1 MSQQMWPQDPRY
13 GYRQEPRPPVRPV
26 ATLPTPVA
34 FEVVPGT
41 PFGVAIVSV
50 APTASGPATASLA
63 TGVASILVS
72 LVVGCFG
79 ALGARNGW
87 GPIVAGAFAV
97 LAGFLGVASLLL
109 ARTGLGQIRRGLGW
123 STVTGRGLALGGMIC
138 GAVGL
143 LFTVLSLAGAIA
155 LAAG

>member
-13 GYRQEPRPPVRPV
+13 GYGPAPRPPVRPMT
-26 ATLPTPVA
+26 TLPTPVA
-34 FEVVPGT
+34 FEAVPGT

-50 APTASGPATASLA
+50 APTASGPATASLV

-97 LAGFLGVASLLL
+97 LAGFLGVTSLLL
-109 ARTGLGQIRRGLGW
+109 ARTGMGQIRRGSGW
-123 STVTGRGLALGGMIC
+123 STVTGRGLAIAGMIC

-143 LFTVLSLAGAIA
+143 IFTVLSFVGAIA